1 MCWLVLS
8 AVTDNASDSP
18 VSHRVCTRNAP
29 DSNRDVLALLKLAF
43 WHFFDRENRADTKTV
58 LNPHGRA
65 VFWREQ
71 VDTGIPVVNFIAD
84 NYFVADPDVAELHSV
99 SSVEYGFHF

>member
-18 VSHRVCTRNAP
+18 MSHHVCTRNAP
-29 DSNRDVLALLKLAF
+29 DRNRDVLALLKLTF
-43 WHFFDRENRADTKTV
+43 WRFFDGENRADTKTIF
-58 LNPHGRA
+58 NPYSRA

-71 VDTGIPVVNFIAD
+71 VDTGIPVVIFIAD
-84 NYFVADPDVAELHSV
+84 DYFVADLDVAEFHAV
-99 SSVEYGFHF
+99 GFIEYGLHF